1 METWCHKPCG
11 KSLKVLLCF
20 SVLSNGKRVLTVRG
34 PDKNGQKDPLSLLD
48 GVRVMSI
55 GWVIMGHTI
64 SRYTNLAAIDNIN
77 SISDQL
83 ADFNYV
89 PVNGAF
95 YAVDTFFWLSGLLM
109 AYFFI
114 VEIEK
119 EKSLSA
125 GKILLV
131 YVHRYL
137 RINPTYLFL

>member
-1 METWCHKPCG
+1 MLVFVSIVTAFATFATIFDYFLNNSS
-11 KSLKVLLCF
+11 KSNSFIKVLLCF

-95 YAVDTFFWLSGLLM
+95 YAVDTFF
-109 AYFFI
+109 
-114 VEIEK
+114 
-119 EKSLSA
+119 
-125 GKILLV
+125 
-131 YVHRYL
+131 
-137 RINPTYLFL
+137 